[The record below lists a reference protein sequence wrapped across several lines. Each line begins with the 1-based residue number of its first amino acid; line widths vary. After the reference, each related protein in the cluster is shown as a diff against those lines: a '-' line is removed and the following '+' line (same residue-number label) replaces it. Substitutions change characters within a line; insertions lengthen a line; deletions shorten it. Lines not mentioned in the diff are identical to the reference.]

1 MPDNIF
7 LKKLKRL
14 KYMLIKRLL
23 KVNNKYIKKEDKLIK
38 KENNTSVKKDHKL
51 KIILETNM
59 QK

>member
-1 MPDNIF
+1 
-7 LKKLKRL
+7 
-14 KYMLIKRLL
+14 MLIKRLL

>member
-1 MPDNIF
+1 MPNNIF
-7 LKKLKRL
+7 LKKVKRL

-23 KVNNKYIKKEDKLIK
+23 KVNNKYIEKEDKLIK
-38 KENNTSVKKDHKL
+38 KENNTPVKKDHKL